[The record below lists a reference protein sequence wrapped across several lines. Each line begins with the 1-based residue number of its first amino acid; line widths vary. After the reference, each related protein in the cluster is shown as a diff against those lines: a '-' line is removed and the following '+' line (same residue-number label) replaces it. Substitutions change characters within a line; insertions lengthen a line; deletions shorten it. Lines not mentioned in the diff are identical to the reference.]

1 MNVAIL
7 PAAELE
13 AAEAAA
19 WYDDQRLGLGD
30 DFLDELQKALARAQ
44 SQTDACSVLEDFP
57 GPDLVQRCLLRRFP
71 YMAIFL
77 CRSDEILVVA
87 ICHVRRRPF
96 YWLDRI

>member
-30 DFLDELQKALARAQ
+30 EFLDELQKALARAKSDPDQ
-44 SQTDACSVLEDFP
+44 CSKLEDYP
-57 GPDLVQRCLLRRFP
+57 GPDLVRRCLLRRFP
-71 YMAIFL
+71 YMAVFL
-77 CRSDEILVVA
+77 CRSDEFLVVA